1 MIDRIRKLLGD
12 REKIREII
20 LYVVFGALT
29 TAVNWLVYVV
39 MTGAMRMDG
48 YEAGSASQLL
58 IGNASN
64 VTAWILS
71 VLFAFFTNKT
81 FVFRS
86 RATAKTGAVREF
98 MLFVSAR
105 LMSYLLFDLLLYSL
119 LFFVMDDK
127 IDKLF
132 MNVLVV
138 LFNYLASR
146 FVIFKKKNAGEDA
159 K

>member
-1 MIDRIRKLLGD
+1 MIEKIKGLLRD
-12 REKIREII
+12 REKMRELI
-20 LYVVFGALT
+20 LYIVFGALT
-29 TAVNWLVYVV
+29 TAVNWLVYVG
-39 MTGAMRMDG
+39 MTAALHMDA
-48 YEAGSASQLL
+48 YPTGSPTQLL

-71 VLFAFFTNKT
+71 VLFAFFTNKI

-86 RATAKTGAVREF
+86 AATAKTGAVREF

-127 IDKLF
+127 LDKLI

-138 LFNYLASR
+138 IFNYVASR
-146 FVIFKKKNAGEDA
+146 FVIFRKKKSD
-159 K
+159 

>member
-1 MIDRIRKLLGD
+1 MI
-12 REKIREII
+12 EKIKNLLRDKDKMRELT

-29 TAVNWLVYVV
+29 TAVNWLVYVA
-39 MTGAMRMDG
+39 MTGALQMDS
-48 YEAGSASQLL
+48 YLKDSPTQLL
-58 IGNASN
+58 IGNAAN

-71 VLFAFFTNKT
+71 VLFAFFTNKI

-86 RATAKTGAVREF
+86 TATAKTGAVKEF

-119 LFFVMDDK
+119 LFFVMDDRL
-127 IDKLF
+127 DKLL

-138 LFNYLASR
+138 IFNYAASR
-146 FVIFKKKNAGEDA
+146 FVIFRKKGK
-159 K
+159 